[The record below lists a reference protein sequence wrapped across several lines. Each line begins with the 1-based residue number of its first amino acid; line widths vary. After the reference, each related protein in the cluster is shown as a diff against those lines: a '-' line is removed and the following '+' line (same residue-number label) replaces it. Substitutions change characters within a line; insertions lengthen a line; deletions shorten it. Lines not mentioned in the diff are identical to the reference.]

1 MNSILL
7 NKTKESFCNQV
18 TKAMRY
24 VADAYSPKESPYKIW
39 TQYDVRQRSNLGF
52 ILAAH
57 GNQVTIAMRYV
68 ADSYSPKEPP

>member
-1 MNSILL
+1 
-7 NKTKESFCNQV
+7 
-18 TKAMRY
+18 MRY

-57 GNQVTIAMRYV
+57 GNQVTIAMRHV
-68 ADSYSPKEPP
+68 ADSYFPKEPP